1 MKKIVF
7 VITLVLLSGK
17 LHAQTDTLQIVDGF
31 DMSTNHGFDMLT
43 NHLEEVTVVSS
54 PKETSRLQ
62 ELPVAVSQLS
72 QEDMQRQRVL
82 SVKHISTLVPGLFI
96 PDYGSRLTSS
106 IYVRGIGSRINT
118 SAVGIYVDNIP
129 YIDKSAFD
137 FNFYDVEHI
146 DILRGPQG
154 TLYGRNTMGGLV
166 RISTRNPFSH
176 QGTDFR
182 LSMGTH
188 RTEQYSL
195 SHSHRIS
202 DEFAFSASGYYE
214 HQGGFFKN
222 AHTGAR
228 LDAMKAGGGRLRAI
242 WLPQPDLKLD
252 CTLSYDYSDQGA
264 YPYFYQGAADGYETA
279 SKPYEQYIGT
289 INYNRDSRYRRGM
302 LNVGIDIEH
311 QADRYVMN
319 VITGVQHLTDRMFL
333 DQDFLPTDI
342 YTLEQRQRLSTL
354 TEEIVFKNRQRHTWE
369 WVCGVSGFYEWMKT
383 DAPVVFRQDGVTTMV
398 EDNVNRI
405 FSMVKKDYPRMPDM
419 LLDVT
424 DDEFTVSNLMH
435 TPVLSTALFHQST
448 LNLGRWAFILGARME
463 YEKMWLDYL
472 SDTSL
477 DYEFKIMP
485 YASYPDLNTAPK
497 LQGKLHRDYVQ
508 LLPKM
513 AIQYK
518 AGRNNSVYA
527 TVAKGYRSGGY
538 NIQMFSDLMQ
548 GEQKNG
554 MLDKINEVS
563 QGMMAR
569 FVDVESLKSH
579 TNTESVVFKPEYS
592 WSYEVGTHLS
602 LLQGRLKADVATY
615 MMDIR
620 DQQIARFSDNGF
632 GRMMVNA
639 GKSRSYG
646 VEASVKAMLTSRLNA
661 TCNYGYTHATFTE
674 YDDGEADYT
683 DNKVPFVPTYTLN
696 VGAEY
701 TIGSLVFGADCTS
714 IGKTYWTEDNK
725 LWQKPYAT
733 LNAHVGLRLG
743 NLDVCIWGR
752 NFTDSHFD
760 TFSFVT
766 MNRVFAQRGKPS
778 QVGVDVRLRL

>member
-1 MKKIVF
+1 MKNIVF
-7 VITLVLLSGK
+7 VIILIVLSGK
-17 LHAQTDTLQIVDGF
+17 THAQTDTLRIVERG
-31 DMSTNHGFDMLT
+31 DMLT
-43 NHLEEVTVVSS
+43 NHLEEVTIVSS
-54 PKETSRLQ
+54 PKETNKLQ

-72 QEDMQRQRVL
+72 QKDMQRQRVL
-82 SVKHISTLVPGLFI
+82 SVKNISALAPGVFI

-106 IYVRGIGSRINT
+106 IYIRGIGSRINT
-118 SAVGIYVDNIP
+118 SAAGMYVDNIP

-137 FNFYDVEHI
+137 FNFHDVERI

-166 RISTRNPFSH
+166 RINTRNPFSY

-222 AHTGAR
+222 TYTGTK

-242 WLPQPDLKLD
+242 WLPQADMKLD

-264 YPYFYQGAADGYETA
+264 YPYFYQGTVEGYEA
-279 SKPYEQYIGT
+279 ANKPYEQCIGT
-289 INYNRDSRYRRGM
+289 ISYNRDSRYRRGM
-302 LNVGIDIEH
+302 LNAGINVEH

-319 VITGVQHLTDRMFL
+319 VITGFQHLTDRMFL
-333 DQDFLPTDI
+333 DQDFLPSDI
-342 YTLEQRQRLSTL
+342 YTLEQRQRLTTL
-354 TEEIVFKNRQRHTWE
+354 TEELVFKNRQKQTWE
-369 WVCGVSGFYEWMKT
+369 WVCGASGFYEWVKT
-383 DAPVVFRQDGVTTMV
+383 DAPVVFRKDGVATMV
-398 EDNVNRI
+398 EDNVNGI
-405 FSMVKKDYPRMPDM
+405 FNTVKKDYPRMPDM
-419 LLDVT
+419 FLDVT
-424 DDEFTVSNLMH
+424 DDEFTVSNLMR

-448 LNLGRWAFILGARME
+448 LNLGRWAFILGARVE
-463 YEKMWLDYL
+463 YEKMWIDYL
-472 SDTSL
+472 SDTNL
-477 DYEFKIMP
+477 NYEFKIMP

-497 LQGKLHRDYVQ
+497 LQGKLNRDYVQ

-513 AIQYK
+513 ALQYK
-518 AGRNNSVYA
+518 IGRNSNIYA

-563 QGMMAR
+563 KGMMER
-569 FVDVESLKSH
+569 FVDITSLKSQ
-579 TNTESVVFKPEYS
+579 TSTESVVFKPEHS
-592 WSYEVGTHLS
+592 WNYEIGTHLN
-602 LLQGRLKADVATY
+602 LFHGQLKADVATF

-620 DQQIARFSDNGF
+620 NQQIARFSDNGF

-639 GKSRSYG
+639 GESRSYG
-646 VEASVKAMLTSRLNA
+646 VEASVKALLTSRLNL
-661 TCNYGYTHATFTE
+661 TCDYGYTHAIFTD
-674 YDDGEADYT
+674 YDDGETDYT
-683 DNKVPFVPTYTLN
+683 DNRVPFVPTHTLN

-701 TIGSLVFGADCTS
+701 AIGPLAFGADCTGV
-714 IGKTYWTEDNK
+714 GKTYWTEDNK
-725 LWQKPYAT
+725 FWQKSYAM
-733 LNAHVGLRLG
+733 LNAHVGFSFG
-743 NLDVCIWGR
+743 NFDVCIWGR
-752 NFTDSHFD
+752 NLTDRHFD
-760 TFSFVT
+760 TFRFVT
-766 MNRVFAQRGKPS
+766 MNRVFAQHGKPS